1 MAATLTSVLK
11 MNLTGLGFDP
21 DIWYRYAHA
30 TAPAELEHGYL
41 QITAGTSI
49 QLPLGQI
56 AVTALFWVVLI
67 ARAQTIYVKFDS
79 AGTGNDLDPAADAQI
94 LIPWDTS
101 VCTVFSTSAMIMLA
115 FINRYTMIKLK
126 TVCTVFST

>member
-94 LIPWDTS
+94 LIPASGFAVLPISPSNNLGLELDCDTGTGKVEWYAVGS
-101 VCTVFSTSAMIMLA
+101 
-115 FINRYTMIKLK
+115 
-126 TVCTVFST
+126 